1 MQYNNTYMKH
11 PLIFTLLLIATFVP
25 FQVEA
30 QSSQDGFHIT
40 QKVRNLTQQNLIWA
54 DSVEADPRDQI
65 EFQITVTW
73 GGPLFTTDVLV
84 RETLAE
90 SLVYAGNLKLN
101 GTPING
107 DITKESINFGTMGA
121 ETSKIL
127 NFEVTAGAAESF
139 GAGTSNLINT
149 ATVFN
154 TDGGAS
160 TISMVQVMKGG
171 SPTDISTGALSI
183 WMVGS
188 LLMIGLVF
196 LGSYVLLLKYYITN
210 QVVRSTYETRTERKL
225 GIMIKEARKEG

>member
-1 MQYNNTYMKH
+1 MKH
-11 PLIFTLLLIATFVP
+11 SFIFTLLLILAFAP

-40 QKVRNLTQQNLIWA
+40 QKVRNLTQQNLTWV

-73 GGPLFTTDVLV
+73 GGPLFTENILV

-90 SLVYAGNLKLN
+90 NLVYAGNLKLN
-101 GTPING
+101 GAPING
-107 DITKESINFGTMGA
+107 DITKESINLGTMGA
-121 ETSKIL
+121 ETSKVL

-139 GAGTSNLINT
+139 SAGTSNLINT

-160 TISMVQVMKGG
+160 TTSVIQVTKTG
-171 SPTDISTGALSI
+171 SPTDIATGALSI

-188 LLMIGLVF
+188 LLMLGLVF
-196 LGSYVLLLKYYITN
+196 LGSYILLLKYYITN

-225 GIMIKEARKEG
+225 SGMIQEAKRGG